1 MAEQTQIPAPHS
13 VTVEV
18 GGRPLILETGKV
30 AKQANGA
37 IMARYGDTIV
47 LTTAC
52 MSTTAN
58 DRDFLPL
65 TVDYRENTY
74 SAGKIPGGFFKRE
87 GRPSEKE
94 ILTSRLID
102 RPMRPLFPEAWRNE
116 TQIVSMV
123 LSADSDNDPDVIA
136 VTGASAAAYC
146 SDLPFEKPIAAV
158 RVGLLDGQL
167 VANPT
172 VADQKKSTMNIVIA
186 GTEDAIVMVE
196 SGALEVSEEAVVEAL
211 EFGHAQI
218 KKIVGAIKE
227 LSAQLKIKKVTVAAL
242 PFDQSLYK
250 DIEKKFGARLHD
262 AVDTEKHPKKESY
275 ALIDALKDEIKESV
289 PEEDEEK
296 RVLAKRAFE
305 RLRENIFRDDVLN
318 KKRRPDGRS
327 FDQIRHIS
335 CEVGLLPR
343 VHGSAL
349 FTRGETQA
357 LATLTLGTK
366 EDMQRQDLLF
376 AQDQFKRFMLH
387 YNFPPFSVGEVKFL
401 RGPGR
406 REIGHGALAE
416 RALMSLLP
424 PEADFPYAMRLV
436 SDILESN
443 GSSSMATVCGGSLA
457 LMDAGVPLKAPCA
470 GIAMGLVVGDDN
482 SKYSILTDIAGAED
496 HYGDMDFKVAGTR
509 EGITALQMDIK
520 VLGISIAMMRE
531 ALAQAKKAR
540 LQILDTMEKTLSHGR
555 EQISAFAPRLYKLKI
570 PQDKIRDLIGPGGK
584 KIKSIIE
591 TTGVKIDVLEDG
603 TVHIFSTSGQGGD
616 AALQMVRDITASA
629 EIGKTYLGK
638 VVRLAEFGAFVEL
651 FPGTDGLLHISEI
664 SEHRI
669 RDVRDELKLGD
680 QVLVKVLSIEGN
692 KVRLSRK
699 ALIKEA
705 RDKQQKAAGAGATGS
720 APGAN
725 STEGTEE
732 DTETNSNSNVSE

>member
-1 MAEQTQIPAPHS
+1 MSEQSHSPVPHQ

-18 GGRPLILETGKV
+18 RGRPLILETGKV

-37 IMARYGDTIV
+37 IMARYGDTFV

-52 MSTTAN
+52 MAPTAN

-102 RPMRPLFPEAWRNE
+102 RPMRPLFPDSWRNE

-136 VTGASAAAYC
+136 VTGASAACYC

-172 VADQKKSTMNIVIA
+172 VADQKKSLMNIVIA

-196 SGALEVSEEAVVEAL
+196 SGALEVSEEAVVDAL

-218 KKIVGAIKE
+218 KKIVAAIKQ
-227 LSAQLKIKKVTVAAL
+227 LHAQLKIKKVTVAPL
-242 PFDQSLYK
+242 PFDESLYK
-250 DIEKKFGARLHD
+250 EIEKKYGARLHD
-262 AVDTEKHPKKESY
+262 AVNTEKHPKKESY
-275 ALIDALKDEIKESV
+275 LLIDASKDELKASI
-289 PEEDEEK
+289 PEEQEEK
-296 RVLAKRAFE
+296 RILAKRAFD

-318 KKRRPDGRS
+318 KRRRPDGRS

-357 LATLTLGTK
+357 LAPLPLGTQG
-366 EDMQRQDLLF
+366 DMQRQDLLF
-376 AQDQFKRFMLH
+376 AQNQFKRFMLH

-416 RALMSLLP
+416 RALASLLP
-424 PEADFPYAMRLV
+424 PEADFPYAMRIV

-443 GSSSMATVCGGSLA
+443 GSSSMASVCGGSLA

-470 GIAMGLVVGDDN
+470 GIAMGLVVGEN
-482 SKYSILTDIAGAED
+482 NKYAILTDIAGAED

-509 EGITALQMDIK
+509 AGITALQMDIK
-520 VLGISIAMMRE
+520 VLGISIPMMRE

-540 LQILDTMEKTLSHGR
+540 LEILDTMEKTLAEAR
-555 EQISAFAPRLYKLKI
+555 TAISTYAPRLYKLHI
-570 PQDKIRDLIGPGGK
+570 PTDKIRDLIGPGGK
-584 KIKSIIE
+584 KIRSIIE
-591 TTGVKIDVLEDG
+591 ATDVKIDVLEDG
-603 TVHIFSTSGQGGD
+603 TVHIFSTSGAGGGS
-616 AALQMVRDITASA
+616 ALQMVRGGTASA

-699 ALIKEA
+699 AVLREA
-705 RDKQQKAAGAGATGS
+705 REKQARAAGAGAASSGESESEAESTTANTES
-720 APGAN
+720 A
-725 STEGTEE
+725 E
-732 DTETNSNSNVSE
+732 

>member
-1 MAEQTQIPAPHS
+1 MSEQSHTPAPHQ

-52 MSTTAN
+52 MAPTAN

-102 RPMRPLFPEAWRNE
+102 RPMRPLFPESWRNE

-136 VTGASAAAYC
+136 VTGASAACYC

-172 VADQKKSTMNIVIA
+172 VADQKKSLMNIVIA

-196 SGALEVSEEAVVEAL
+196 SGALEVSEEAVVDAL

-227 LSAQLKIKKVTVAAL
+227 LHAQLKIKKVTVPPL
-242 PFDQSLYK
+242 PFDESLYK
-250 DIEKKFGARLHD
+250 EIEKKYGAKLHD
-262 AVDTEKHPKKESY
+262 AVNTEKHPKKESY
-275 ALIDALKDEIKESV
+275 LLIDAIKDELKESI
-289 PEEDEEK
+289 PEDQEEK
-296 RVLAKRAFE
+296 RVLAKRAFD

-318 KKRRPDGRS
+318 KRRRPDGRS

-416 RALMSLLP
+416 RALSSLLP

-470 GIAMGLVVGDDN
+470 GIAMGLVVGEDM
-482 SKYSILTDIAGAED
+482 KYSILTDIAGAED

-509 EGITALQMDIK
+509 DGITALQMDIK

-540 LQILDTMEKTLSHGR
+540 LQILDTMEKTLSEGR
-555 EQISAFAPRLYKLKI
+555 TQISAFAPRLFKLKI

-603 TVHIFSTSGQGGD
+603 TVHIFSTSGAGGD

-705 RDKQQKAAGAGATGS
+705 REKQQKAAGAGATTTTT
-720 APGAN
+720 
-725 STEGTEE
+725 TEDDGN
-732 DTETNSNSNVSE
+732 ETNSNISE

>member
-1 MAEQTQIPAPHS
+1 MGPQIPRLGRGQRKCFMSENSNALHQI
-13 VTVEV
+13 TVEV
-18 GGRPLILETGKV
+18 GGRPLTLETGKI

-37 IMARYGDTIV
+37 IVARYGDTVV

-52 MSTTAN
+52 MASEAN
-58 DRDFLPL
+58 ERDFLPL

-94 ILTSRLID
+94 VLTSRLID
-102 RPMRPLFPEAWRNE
+102 RPMRPLFPDSWRNE

-123 LSADSDNDPDVIA
+123 LSADSENDPDVIA
-136 VTGASAAAYC
+136 VTSASAAAYC
-146 SDLPFEKPIAAV
+146 SDLP
-158 RVGLLDGQL
+158 
-167 VANPT
+167 
-172 VADQKKSTMNIVIA
+172 KKN
-186 GTEDAIVMVE
+186 GE
-196 SGALEVSEEAVVEAL
+196 
-211 EFGHAQI
+211 
-218 KKIVGAIKE
+218 
-227 LSAQLKIKKVTVAAL
+227 
-242 PFDQSLYK
+242 
-250 DIEKKFGARLHD
+250 RLHD
-262 AVDTEKHPKKESY
+262 ALNTEKHPKKESY
-275 ALIDALKDEIKESV
+275 HLVDALKEEIIKAI
-289 PEEDEEK
+289 PEEPKKEMDEK
-296 RVLAKRAFE
+296 RILTKRALE

-318 KKRRPDGRS
+318 ARRRPDGRA
-327 FDQIRHIS
+327 FDQIRLIT

-366 EDMQRQDLLF
+366 EDMQRLDLLF
-376 AQDQFKRFMLH
+376 EQDQFKRFMLH

-416 RALMSLLP
+416 RALLNLLP
-424 PEADFPYAMRLV
+424 PETDFPYAMRLV

-457 LMDAGVPLKAPCA
+457 LMDAGVPLKAACA
-470 GIAMGLVVGDDN
+470 GIAMGLVVGDGK
-482 SKYSILTDIAGAED
+482 KYSILTDIAGAED

-509 EGITALQMDIK
+509 AGITALQMDIK
-520 VLGISIAMMRE
+520 VTGISIGMMRE

-540 LQILDTMEKTLSHGR
+540 LEILDTMEKTLGEAR
-555 EQISAFAPRLYKLKI
+555 TAISAYAPRLFKLKI
-570 PQDKIRDLIGPGGK
+570 PTDKIRDLIGPGGK
-584 KIKSIIE
+584 KIKSITE
-591 TTGVKIDVLEDG
+591 QTGVKIDVMEDG
-603 TVHIFSTSGQGGD
+603 TVHIFSTSGASGD
-616 AALQMVRDITASA
+616 AALAMVREVTASA
-629 EIGKTYLGK
+629 EVGKTYFGE

-692 KVRLSRK
+692 KVRQIGR
-699 ALIKEA
+699 AH
-705 RDKQQKAAGAGATGS
+705 
-720 APGAN
+720 
-725 STEGTEE
+725 
-732 DTETNSNSNVSE
+732 V

>member
-1 MAEQTQIPAPHS
+1 
-13 VTVEV
+13 V
-18 GGRPLILETGKV
+18 IL
-30 AKQANGA
+30 N
-37 IMARYGDTIV
+37 
-47 LTTAC
+47 TAC
-52 MSTTAN
+52 MATKAN
-58 DRDFLPL
+58 DKDFLPL

-87 GRPSEKE
+87 GRPTEKE

-102 RPMRPLFPEAWRNE
+102 RPMRPLFPESWRNE
-116 TQIVSMV
+116 TQVNSMV

-136 VTGASAAAYC
+136 VTGAAAAAYC
-146 SDLPFEKPIAAV
+146 SDLPFPTPIAAV
-158 RVGLLDGQL
+158 RVGLVNGQL

-172 VADQKKSTMNIVIA
+172 VAEQKTSLLNIVIA
-186 GTEDAIVMVE
+186 GSEDAIMMVE
-196 SGALEVSEEAVVEAL
+196 SGALEVSEETVVEAL
-211 EFGHAQI
+211 EFGHAQV
-218 KKIVGAIKE
+218 KKIVAAIKE
-227 LSAQLKIKKVTVAAL
+227 LHAQLKPKKVEVEPW
-242 PFDQSLYK
+242 PFDQAIYDTLKKTIGADLK
-250 DIEKKFGARLHD
+250 DALN
-262 AVDTEKHPKKESY
+262 TEKHPKKESY
-275 ALIDALKDEIKESV
+275 HLVDELKAKVTEAI

-296 RVLAKRAFE
+296 LKLTKRAFD
-305 RLRENIFRDDVLN
+305 RLKEDIFRDEILN
-318 KKRRPDGRS
+318 ARRRPDGRA
-327 FDQIRHIS
+327 FDKIRKIT

-366 EDMQRQDLLF
+366 EDQQRLDLLF
-376 AQDQFKRFMLH
+376 AQDQHKRFMLH
-387 YNFPPFSVGEVKFL
+387 YNFPPFSVGEVKPV

-416 RALMSLLP
+416 RALQSLLP
-424 PEADFPYAMRLV
+424 PETEFPYAMRLV

-457 LMDAGVPLKAPCA
+457 MMDAGVPLKSPCA
-470 GIAMGLVVGDDN
+470 GIAMGLVVGAN
-482 SKYSILTDIAGAED
+482 GKYAVMTDIAGAED

-509 EGITALQMDIK
+509 TGITALQMDIK
-520 VLGISIAMMRE
+520 VGGISIPMMRE

-540 LQILDTMEKTLSHGR
+540 LEILDIMDATLSEAR
-555 EQISAFAPRLYKLKI
+555 TTISAYAPRLFKLSI
-570 PQDKIRDLIGPGGK
+570 PTDKIRDLIGPGGK

-591 TTGVKIDVLEDG
+591 ATGVKIDVHEDG
-603 TVHIFSTSGQGGD
+603 TVHIFATSGSGGD
-616 AALQMVRDITASA
+616 AALQMVRDVTASA

-664 SEHRI
+664 SEQRI

-705 RDKQQKAAGAGATGS
+705 REKAQKKETASSSSGGGASAA
-720 APGAN
+720 
-725 STEGTEE
+725 E
-732 DTETNSNSNVSE
+732 